1 MVRFVSVAMNFPRPA
16 SRQGA
21 EDVFR
26 DVTFDLPD
34 GSFRWLLG
42 ATGTG
47 KTTLLRLIN
56 MSLRPTQGDIYV
68 LGKPSTELRRS
79 IMPNIRRQIGVVFP
93 DCQLLPHL
101 SAFDNV
107 ALPLRLGR
115 RPEDQVHADVIEIL
129 RWMGL
134 ISKAAAVPALLSG
147 GDVQKVMIA
156 RAVIGRPRLL
166 LADQPTAGLDFYQSE
181 RIIHL
186 LRELN
191 RLGSTVLIATNDVS
205 QAERHPGPTLLLA
218 HNSLIEID

>member
-1 MVRFVSVAMNFPRPA
+1 
-16 SRQGA
+16 
-21 EDVFR
+21 
-26 DVTFDLPD
+26 
-34 GSFRWLLG
+34 
-42 ATGTG
+42 
-47 KTTLLRLIN
+47 
-56 MSLRPTQGDIYV
+56 
-68 LGKPSTELRRS
+68 
-79 IMPNIRRQIGVVFP
+79 
-93 DCQLLPHL
+93 
-101 SAFDNV
+101 
-107 ALPLRLGR
+107 
-115 RPEDQVHADVIEIL
+115 VHADVIEIL